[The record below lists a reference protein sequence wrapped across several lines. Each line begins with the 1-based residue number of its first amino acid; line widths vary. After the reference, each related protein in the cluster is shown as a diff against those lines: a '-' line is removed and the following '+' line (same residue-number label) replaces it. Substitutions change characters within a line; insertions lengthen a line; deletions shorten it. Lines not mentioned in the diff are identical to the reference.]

1 MIIALLGVATAAV
14 LLTLS
19 GLHFYW
25 AAGGRWKLSAAV
37 PEVRGAKPFSPG
49 PLACAAVG
57 TALLCAAFF
66 VSCAARLWLGEGVP
80 HALSRAGTAALALV
94 LIGRAIGDLRYVG
107 FFKRVRGTR
116 FARLDT
122 LVYSPLCL
130 ALGAASA
137 LIAAA

>member
-1 MIIALLGVATAAV
+1 MLAF
-14 LLTLS
+14 LS
-19 GLHFYW
+19 ALHFYW
-25 AAGGRWKLSAAV
+25 AAGGRWKLGAAV
-37 PEVRGAKPFSPG
+37 PEIRGAKLFSPG

-66 VSCAARLWLGEGVP
+66 VSCAARLWLGEGIP
-80 HALSRAGTAALALV
+80 HAVSRVGTAALAFV
-94 LIGRAIGDLRYVG
+94 FIGRAIGDMRYVG

-122 LVYSPLCL
+122 RVYSPLCL

>member
-1 MIIALLGVATAAV
+1 MIAVLGLATAAV
-14 LLTLS
+14 LVALA

-37 PEVRGAKPFSPG
+37 PEVRGAKAFSPG

-57 TALLCAAFF
+57 AALLCAAFV
-66 VSCAARLWLGEGVP
+66 VSCAAGLWLADRVP
-80 HALSRAGTAALALV
+80 HTGSRAGAAALAVV
-94 LIGRAIGDLRYVG
+94 LIGRAIGDGRSVG
-107 FFKRVRGTR
+107 FSKRVKGTR

-122 LVYSPLCL
+122 RIYSPLCL

-137 LIAAA
+137 IIAAA

>member
-1 MIIALLGVATAAV
+1 MVAFLGGATAAV
-14 LLTLS
+14 LVVLA

-25 AAGGRWKLSAAV
+25 AAGGGWKLGAAV
-37 PEVRGAKPFSPG
+37 PEVRGTRPFSPG

-66 VSCAARLWLGEGVP
+66 VSCAARLWLGDGVP
-80 HALSRAGTAALALV
+80 HAVSRVGTAALAFV
-94 LIGRAIGDLRYVG
+94 FIGRAIGDLRYVG

-116 FARLDT
+116 FARLDSR
-122 LVYSPLCL
+122 VYSPLCL

>member
-1 MIIALLGVATAAV
+1 MIAWLGVATAAV
-14 LLTLS
+14 LVALA

-25 AAGGRWKLSAAV
+25 AAGGRWKVSAAV
-37 PEVRGAKPFSPG
+37 PEVGGAQAFSPG

-57 TALLCAAFF
+57 TALLCAALF
-66 VSCAARLWLGEGVP
+66 VSCAARLWLGAGVP
-80 HALSRAGTAALALV
+80 HAVSRVATGALAFV
-94 LIGRAIGDLRYVG
+94 FIGRAIGDLRYVG

-122 LVYSPLCL
+122 RVYSPLCL
-130 ALGAASA
+130 ALGAACA